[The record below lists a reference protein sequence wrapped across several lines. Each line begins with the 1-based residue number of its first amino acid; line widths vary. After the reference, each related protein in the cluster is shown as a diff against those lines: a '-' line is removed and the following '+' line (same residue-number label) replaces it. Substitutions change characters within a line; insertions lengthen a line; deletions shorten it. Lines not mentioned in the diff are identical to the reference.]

1 MTHTKE
7 QILEVFG
14 YFIEGG
20 HVVEIEQS
28 RGGLINQT
36 YFVTHEREDGK
47 HRKYVMQCINRAVFP
62 NLPELMENVIRVSE
76 HMQERCRAS
85 ADPDAKRG
93 YLHFIRT
100 RDHHNGVDSETLG
113 FWRLY
118 RYVENS
124 VGRFEASTLFEAY
137 SAGAA
142 FGRFQSLLADMPPP
156 RLHETIS
163 RFHDTRNRY
172 AVLEEAAKQDAV
184 GRLQF
189 CRDVLEGLRGLQ
201 AAALAVQEAAEAT
214 RMPERVVHNDA
225 KLSNVLLDAS
235 DGHAVCVI
243 DLDTCMPGLSLH
255 DFGDLMR
262 SICTNTAEDTDKPE
276 QTAVR
281 LDMFKALADGFLS
294 GAGDVLN
301 AEERAL
307 MPDSGI
313 ALTTEVAVRFLTD
326 YLRGD
331 VYFNIRYPEHNLVR
345 ARAQLALAQRMV
357 EALPKMRALVA
368 APSLKLV

>member
-1 MTHTKE
+1 M
-7 QILEVFG
+7 
-14 YFIEGG
+14 
-20 HVVEIEQS
+20 
-28 RGGLINQT
+28 
-36 YFVTHEREDGK
+36 
-47 HRKYVMQCINRAVFP
+47 
-62 NLPELMENVIRVSE
+62 
-76 HMQERCRAS
+76 
-85 ADPDAKRG
+85 
-93 YLHFIRT
+93 
-100 RDHHNGVDSETLG
+100 
-113 FWRLY
+113 
-118 RYVENS
+118 
-124 VGRFEASTLFEAY
+124 
-137 SAGAA
+137 
-142 FGRFQSLLADMPPP
+142 
-156 RLHETIS
+156 
-163 RFHDTRNRY
+163 
-172 AVLEEAAKQDAV
+172 
-184 GRLQF
+184 
-189 CRDVLEGLRGLQ
+189 LEGLRGLQ

-214 RMPERVVHNDA
+214 RIPERVVHNDA

-368 APSLKLV
+368 APSMKLV